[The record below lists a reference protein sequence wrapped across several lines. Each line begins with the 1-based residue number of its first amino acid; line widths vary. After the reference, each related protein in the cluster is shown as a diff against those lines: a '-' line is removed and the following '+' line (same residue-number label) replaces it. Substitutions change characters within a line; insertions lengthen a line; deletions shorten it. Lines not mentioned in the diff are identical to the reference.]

1 MKIIIKKNKTKP
13 CIDENRK
20 FAKFFKLANKLIWL
34 YRLVIWIFDKFPF
47 YYYAKIELPK
57 SSNLFN

>member
-20 FAKFFKLANKLIWL
+20 FAKLLQFARLTFQLF
-34 YRLVIWIFDKFPF
+34 RLVEWIFDKFPF
-47 YYYAKIELPK
+47 YYYAKIELP
-57 SSNLFN
+57 